1 MTSRDLYNY
10 YMVSAI
16 GRYFRL
22 KMQFSSEA
30 VGFFLFLI
38 KETFFFLQ
46 KRRIGLRVLIMQI
59 FFTGVEALS
68 VIALISLGVGA
79 VLIVQGNTILPLLG
93 NPSLLYEILI
103 VVIMREMGP
112 LVTAFIITARSGSAI
127 TTELGN
133 MVISHEMEAYMSVG
147 INPISQLGVPRLIG
161 VTTAMVLLNIYFN
174 LFGLLGSWIVAN
186 LISPFSFREYIS
198 GLVMQ
203 LELVDV
209 ISSFLKSITFGII
222 IAVVSCYHGFKVN
235 LAVTEVPVRTIRSIG
250 SCIVACIVADVL
262 IIVALL

>member
-1 MTSRDLYNY
+1 
-10 YMVSAI
+10 MVTAT
-16 GRYFRL
+16 GRWARL
-22 KMQFSSEA
+22 KFAEFSEA
-30 VGFFLFLI
+30 IGFFLFLI
-38 KETFFFLQ
+38 KETFFFIQ

-79 VLIVQGNTILPLLG
+79 VLIVQGNNILPLLG
-93 NPSLLYEILI
+93 NPDLLYQILI

-161 VTTAMVLLNIYFN
+161 VTTAMILLNVYFN
-174 LFGLLGSWIVAN
+174 LFGLLGSYLVAHI
-186 LISPFSFREYIS
+186 ISPFPFREYMT

-203 LELVDV
+203 INVLDV
-209 ISSFLKSITFGII
+209 ISSFIKSFVFGII

-250 SCIVACIVADVL
+250 TSIVGCIIADV
-262 IIVALL
+262 IIIAALR

>member
-1 MTSRDLYNY
+1 
-10 YMVSAI
+10 MVTAT
-16 GRYFRL
+16 GRWFRTKL
-22 KMQFSSEA
+22 AEYSEA
-30 VGFFLFLI
+30 IGFFLFLT
-38 KETFFFLQ
+38 KETLLFLQ

-68 VIALISLGVGA
+68 VIALISLGGGV
-79 VLIVQGNTILPLLG
+79 VLIVQGNAILPLLG
-93 NPSLLYEILI
+93 NPDLLYEILI

-112 LVTAFIITARSGSAI
+112 LVTAFIIIARSGSAI

-161 VTTAMVLLNIYFN
+161 VTTAMVLLNVYFN
-174 LFGLLGSWIVAN
+174 LFGLLGSYLVAN
-186 LISPFSFREYIS
+186 LISPFPFKEYLT

-203 LELVDV
+203 MDVVDV
-209 ISSFLKSITFGII
+209 ISSFVKSFVFGII

-250 SCIVACIVADVL
+250 TSIVACIVADV
-262 IIVALL
+262 IIIAALL

>member
-1 MTSRDLYNY
+1 
-10 YMVSAI
+10 MVSAI
-16 GRYFRL
+16 GRKARL
-22 KMQFSSEA
+22 KVATYSEA

-68 VIALISLGVGA
+68 VIALLSLGMGA
-79 VLIVQGNTILPLLG
+79 VLIVQGNSIMPLLG
-93 NPSLLYEILI
+93 DPTLLYEILI

-161 VTTAMVLLNIYFN
+161 VTTAMILLNIYFN
-174 LFGLLGSWIVAN
+174 LFGLLGSWLVAN
-186 LISPFSFREYIS
+186 LISPFPFREYIT

-203 LELVDV
+203 IELVDV
-209 ISSFLKSITFGII
+209 ISSFLKSFVFGLI
-222 IAVVSCYHGFKVN
+222 IAVVSVYHGFKVN
-235 LAVTEVPVRTIRSIG
+235 LAVTEVPVKTIQSIG
-250 SCIVACIVADVL
+250 TSIVGCILADVI